1 MKSYLRP
8 LAVFLTVVAIGAF
21 AWIFSLPSK
30 AECAASGR
38 VVDPT
43 VRHCDTPGG
52 GFQQLEEHALF
63 HASQVLLYAAVL
75 PAGGL
80 AVRFYVRRRSRRAP
94 PAA

>member
-1 MKSYLRP
+1 MKAYVRP
-8 LAVFLTVVAIGAF
+8 LAAVLIIVTIGAF
-21 AWIFSLPSK
+21 AWIVRLPDK
-30 AECAASGR
+30 AECVASGR

-43 VRHCDTPGG
+43 ERHCDTPGG

-75 PAGGL
+75 VAGGL

-94 PAA
+94 SGA

>member
-43 VRHCDTPGG
+43 ERHCDTPGG

-75 PAGGL
+75 LAGGL